1 MLFGNEMKR
10 NETEIP
16 TKSTSIAGFAY
27 GYRGSLLARLAVAA
41 LRWENHNVARRAIEI
56 RHLEYR
62 ASMQPMESAAIIR
75 GLLRIHNVT
84 DALDIIADELSLPL
98 AVSFSGRSK

>member
-1 MLFGNEMKR
+1 MKRNETKR